1 MEHSEAA
8 EDRRAGNHEAKML
21 LGSRIQPGAGVSQS
35 QGWRHIL
42 LQSRPGGCH
51 TCPGAGLGR
60 ETWKGMQR
68 KGRSAMMC
76 AEWRL
81 EQGRFWIREGSSF
94 RDRAGK
100 GVDAQSTSR
109 DRGASKSKLEG

>member
-1 MEHSEAA
+1 
-8 EDRRAGNHEAKML
+8 
-21 LGSRIQPGAGVSQS
+21 
-35 QGWRHIL
+35 
-42 LQSRPGGCH
+42 
-51 TCPGAGLGR
+51 
-60 ETWKGMQR
+60 
-68 KGRSAMMC
+68 MMC